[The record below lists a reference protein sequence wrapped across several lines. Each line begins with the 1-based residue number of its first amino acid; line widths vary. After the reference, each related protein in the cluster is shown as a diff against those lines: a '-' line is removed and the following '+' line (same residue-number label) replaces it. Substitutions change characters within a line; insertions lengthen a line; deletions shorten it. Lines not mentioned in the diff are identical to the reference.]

1 MVLEMCEKLMSSKKK
16 TIGLIS
22 GRIQFRNNVKPEHIF
37 LTVVRWQ
44 FILFVGQTNGLLK
57 SLWVNAP
64 FLLLKHAL
72 LIMVFIKPFVLG
84 RTVIIVQCLL
94 NKPSRPAQIHVR

>member
-1 MVLEMCEKLMSSKKK
+1 VKNLCPQRK

-22 GRIQFRNNVKPEHIF
+22 GRIQFRNEVKPEHIF
-37 LTVVRWQ
+37 LTVIRWQ

-64 FLLLKHAL
+64 FLLRKHAL
-72 LIMVFIKPFVLG
+72 LLMVFIKPFFLG